1 MKDADHNGQ
10 DKSQDDVVVMKFGGT
25 SVEDAP
31 AFRRLLRIVESRAHA
46 LPVIVVSA
54 LAKVTDQLLS
64 AAQAA
69 VEGKLDYANAVL
81 TEIRLRHQEIAAELL
96 DGDLY
101 SALHREFDAEFRA
114 LNARICEVAVAG
126 HLTPRAQ
133 DAVLSFGERL
143 SSKLAHAA
151 LRLHGLNAVHFDA
164 ASAIVTDCCYT
175 QATPLWDLTYKN
187 LASALAPLLRD
198 RRIPVLGGFIGSD
211 SDGVPTTLGRGGSD
225 LTGAIVGLAL
235 GAVRVEIWT
244 DVDGI
249 MTTDPNVCPEARR
262 IPRISFEDAATLA
275 HFGAKVLHPGTLKPA
290 MQANIPVHVLNSRN
304 PECEGTEIVANVTGS
319 GSVKALTAKRGV
331 AAVEIEFRE
340 GMNTEIVPAL
350 YAAFNRHHCSIE
362 LMAASANRLSLLV
375 GSTAVLPEVAAEVRS
390 LANLRWE
397 NHKALVS
404 LVGENLHRQPDVV
417 SRVFAAVSDMD
428 VRALCQGGSNRTLSF
443 LVEET
448 KAEES
453 LRRLHAL
460 FFSDRKQPAS
470 ARFMSAALCQA
481 GESWL

>member
-1 MKDADHNGQ
+1 MQKSDRHGK
-10 DKSQDDVVVMKFGGT
+10 DKSRDVVVMKFGGT
-25 SVEDAP
+25 SVEDAS
-31 AFRRLLRIVESRAHA
+31 AFRRLVQIVESRAQA
-46 LPVIVVSA
+46 LPVVVVSA

-69 VEGKLDYANAVL
+69 AEGKLDYSNTVL

-96 DGDLY
+96 DVDAY
-101 SALHREFDAEFRA
+101 AALHREFDAEFRA
-114 LNARICEVAVAG
+114 LHVKICEIALAG

-143 SSKLAHAA
+143 SSKLAHVA
-151 LRLHGLNAVHFDA
+151 LRLRGLDAVHFDA
-164 ASAIVTDCCYT
+164 ASAILTDSRHT
-175 QATPLWDLTYKN
+175 QATPLWDVTYKN
-187 LASALAPLLRD
+187 LANVVEPLLREC
-198 RRIPVLGGFIGSD
+198 RIPVLGGFIASD
-211 SDGVPTTLGRGGSD
+211 REGVPTTLGRGGSD
-225 LTGAIVGLAL
+225 LTGSIVGVAL

-304 PECEGTEIVANVTGS
+304 PECEGTEIMANVAGP
-319 GSVKALTAKRGV
+319 GSVKALTAKRGI
-331 AAVEIEFRE
+331 AAVEIELRE
-340 GMNTEIVPAL
+340 GMNADIVSAL
-350 YAAFNRHHCSIE
+350 CEAFNRHHCPIDV
-362 LMAASANRLSLLV
+362 MAASPDRLSLLV
-375 GSTAVLPEVAAEVRS
+375 GSTAILPAVAAEVRS
-390 LANLRWE
+390 LANMHWE

-428 VRALCQGGSNRTLSF
+428 VRVLCQGGSDRTLSF

-460 FFSDRKQPAS
+460 FFSDRKQPSPAKP
-470 ARFMSAALCQA
+470 MSAALCQA

>member
-1 MKDADHNGQ
+1 MKESEHNGK
-10 DKSQDDVVVMKFGGT
+10 DRRDVVVMKFGGT
-25 SVEDAP
+25 SVEDVS
-31 AFRRLLRIVESRAHA
+31 AFRRVLRIVESRGHS

-69 VEGKLDYANAVL
+69 AEGKLDYANAVV

-96 DGDLY
+96 DADLY
-101 SALHREFDAEFRA
+101 AVLHRDFDAEFRT
-114 LNARICEVAVAG
+114 LNAKICEIAVAG
-126 HLTPRAQ
+126 RLTPPAQ

-143 SSKLAHAA
+143 SSKLAQAA
-151 LRLHGLNAVHFDA
+151 LRLHGLDAVYFDA
-164 ASAIVTDCCYT
+164 ASAIVTDSRHT
-175 QATPLWDLTYKN
+175 QATPVWDVTYKN
-187 LASALAPLLRD
+187 LSDALEPLLREEQ
-198 RRIPVLGGFIGSD
+198 IPVLGGFIAADAHGA
-211 SDGVPTTLGRGGSD
+211 PTTLGRGGSD
-225 LTGAIVGLAL
+225 LTGSIVGVAL
-235 GAVRVEIWT
+235 SAARVEIWT

-249 MTTDPNVCPEARR
+249 MTTDPDVCPEARR
-262 IPRISFEDAATLA
+262 IPRISFADAATLA

-290 MQANIPVHVLNSRN
+290 MQANIPVHVLNSHN
-304 PECEGTEIVANVTGS
+304 PECEGTEIVANVTGT
-319 GSVKALTAKRGV
+319 GSVKALTAKRGI

-340 GMNTEIVPAL
+340 GKNTEVVPAL
-350 YAAFNRHHCSIE
+350 CEAFNRHHCPIDV
-362 LMAASANRLSLLV
+362 MAASRDRLSLLV
-375 GSTAVLPEVAAEVRS
+375 GSTAVLPAVAAEVRS

-417 SRVFAAVSDMD
+417 SRVFAAVSDID
-428 VRALCQGGSNRTLSF
+428 VRVLCQGGSDRTLSF

-460 FFSDRKQPAS
+460 FFSERKQPVPAK
-470 ARFMSAALCQA
+470 FMSAALCQA

>member
-1 MKDADHNGQ
+1 MKESEHNGK
-10 DKSQDDVVVMKFGGT
+10 DRRDVVVMKFGGT
-25 SVEDAP
+25 SVEDVS
-31 AFRRLLRIVESRAHA
+31 AFRRVLRIVESRGHS

-69 VEGKLDYANAVL
+69 AEGKLDYANAVG

-96 DGDLY
+96 DADLY
-101 SALHREFDAEFRA
+101 AVLHRDFDAEFRT
-114 LNARICEVAVAG
+114 LNAKICEIAVAG
-126 HLTPRAQ
+126 RLTPPAQ

-143 SSKLAHAA
+143 SSKLAQTA
-151 LRLHGLNAVHFDA
+151 LRLHGFDAVHFDA
-164 ASAIVTDCCYT
+164 ASAIVTDSRHT
-175 QATPLWDLTYKN
+175 QATPVWDVTYKN
-187 LASALAPLLRD
+187 LSDALEPLLREEQ
-198 RRIPVLGGFIGSD
+198 IPVLGGFIAADAHGA
-211 SDGVPTTLGRGGSD
+211 PTTLGRGGSD
-225 LTGAIVGLAL
+225 LTGSIVGVAL
-235 GAVRVEIWT
+235 SAARVEIWT

-249 MTTDPNVCPEARR
+249 MTTDPDVCPEARR
-262 IPRISFEDAATLA
+262 IPRISFADAATLA

-290 MQANIPVHVLNSRN
+290 MQANIPVHVLNSHN
-304 PECEGTEIVANVTGS
+304 PECEGTEIVANVTGT
-319 GSVKALTAKRGV
+319 GSVKALTAKRGI

-340 GMNTEIVPAL
+340 GKNTEVVPAL
-350 YAAFNRHHCSIE
+350 CEAFNRHHCPIDV
-362 LMAASANRLSLLV
+362 MAASPDRLSLLV
-375 GSTAVLPEVAAEVRS
+375 GSTAVLPAVAAEVRS

-417 SRVFAAVSDMD
+417 SRVFAAVSDID
-428 VRALCQGGSNRTLSF
+428 VRVLCQGGSDRTLSF

-460 FFSDRKQPAS
+460 FFSERKQPVPAK
-470 ARFMSAALCQA
+470 FMSAALCQA

>member
-1 MKDADHNGQ
+1 MKESEHNGK
-10 DKSQDDVVVMKFGGT
+10 DRRDVVVMKFGGT
-25 SVEDAP
+25 SVEDVS
-31 AFRRLLRIVESRAHA
+31 AFRRVLRIVESRGHS

-69 VEGKLDYANAVL
+69 AEGKLDYANAVG

-96 DGDLY
+96 DADLY
-101 SALHREFDAEFRA
+101 AVLHRDFDAEFRT
-114 LNARICEVAVAG
+114 LNAKICEIAVAG
-126 HLTPRAQ
+126 RLTPPAQ

-143 SSKLAHAA
+143 SSKLAQTA
-151 LRLHGLNAVHFDA
+151 LRLHGFDAVHFDA
-164 ASAIVTDCCYT
+164 ASAIVTDSRHT
-175 QATPLWDLTYKN
+175 QATPVWDVTYKN
-187 LASALAPLLRD
+187 LSDALEPLLREEQ
-198 RRIPVLGGFIGSD
+198 IPVLGGFIAADAHGA
-211 SDGVPTTLGRGGSD
+211 PTTLGRGGSD
-225 LTGAIVGLAL
+225 LTGSIVGVAL
-235 GAVRVEIWT
+235 SAARVEIWT

-249 MTTDPNVCPEARR
+249 MTTDPDVCPEARR
-262 IPRISFEDAATLA
+262 IPRISFADAATLA

-290 MQANIPVHVLNSRN
+290 MQANIPVHVLNSHN
-304 PECEGTEIVANVTGS
+304 PECEGTEIVANVTGT
-319 GSVKALTAKRGV
+319 GSVKALTAKRGI

-340 GMNTEIVPAL
+340 GKNTEVVPAL
-350 YAAFNRHHCSIE
+350 CEAFNRHHCPIDV
-362 LMAASANRLSLLV
+362 MAASPDRLSLLV
-375 GSTAVLPEVAAEVRS
+375 GSTAVLPAVAAEVRS

-428 VRALCQGGSNRTLSF
+428 VRVLCQGGSDRTLSF

-460 FFSDRKQPAS
+460 FFSERKQPVPAK
-470 ARFMSAALCQA
+470 FMSAALCQA

>member
-1 MKDADHNGQ
+1 MKSSNPKGKDN
-10 DKSQDDVVVMKFGGT
+10 SRDVVVMKFGGT
-25 SVEDAP
+25 SVEDAS
-31 AFRRLLRIVESRAHA
+31 AFRRLLHIVETRAQS
-46 LPVIVVSA
+46 LPVVVVSA

-69 VEGKLDYANAVL
+69 GEGKLDYANAVV

-96 DGDLY
+96 DAEAY
-101 SALHREFDAEFRA
+101 AALHRYFDAEFRA
-114 LNARICEVAVAG
+114 LNSKICEIAVAG
-126 HLTPRAQ
+126 HLTPCAQ

-151 LRLHGLNAVHFDA
+151 LRGHGLDAVHFDA
-164 ASAIVTDCCYT
+164 ASAVVTNSCYT
-175 QATPLWDLTYKN
+175 QATPVWDMTYDN
-187 LASALAPLLRD
+187 LASALQPLLHKSQ
-198 RRIPVLGGFIGSD
+198 IPVLGGYIASD
-211 SDGVPTTLGRGGSD
+211 SAGVPTTLGRGGSD
-225 LTGAIVGLAL
+225 LTGSMVGVAL
-235 GAVRVEIWT
+235 RAVRIEVWT

-262 IPRISFEDAATLA
+262 IPRLSFEDAATLA

-304 PECEGTEIVANVTGS
+304 PECEGTEILANVTGPR
-319 GSVKALTAKRGV
+319 SVKALTAKRGI
-331 AAVEIEFRE
+331 AAVEIEFRQ
-340 GMNTEIVPAL
+340 GINTEVVAAL
-350 YAAFNRHHCSIE
+350 CEVFNRHHCPIDV
-362 LMAASANRLSLLV
+362 MALSPDRLSLLV
-375 GSTAVLPEVAAEVRS
+375 SSTAVLPRVAAEVRS
-390 LANLRWE
+390 LANLQWE

-404 LVGENLHRQPDVV
+404 LVGENLYRQPDIV

-428 VRALCQGGSNRTLSF
+428 VRALCQGGSDRTLSF

-448 KAEES
+448 KVEES

-460 FFSDRKQPAS
+460 FFSERKQPSPVRVIS
-470 ARFMSAALCQA
+470 AVLCQA

>member
-1 MKDADHNGQ
+1 MKESEHNGK
-10 DKSQDDVVVMKFGGT
+10 DRRDVVVMKFGGT
-25 SVEDAP
+25 SVEDVS
-31 AFRRLLRIVESRAHA
+31 AFRRVLRIVESRGHS

-69 VEGKLDYANAVL
+69 AEGKLDYANAVG

-96 DGDLY
+96 DADLY
-101 SALHREFDAEFRA
+101 AVLHRDFDAEFRT
-114 LNARICEVAVAG
+114 LNAKICEIAVAG
-126 HLTPRAQ
+126 RLTPPAQ

-143 SSKLAHAA
+143 SSKLAQTA
-151 LRLHGLNAVHFDA
+151 LRLHGFDAVHFDA
-164 ASAIVTDCCYT
+164 ASAIVTDSRHT
-175 QATPLWDLTYKN
+175 QATPVWDVTYKN
-187 LASALAPLLRD
+187 LSDALEPLLREEQ
-198 RRIPVLGGFIGSD
+198 IPVLGGFIAADAHGA
-211 SDGVPTTLGRGGSD
+211 PTTLGRGGSD
-225 LTGAIVGLAL
+225 LTGSIVGVAL
-235 GAVRVEIWT
+235 SAARVEIWT

-249 MTTDPNVCPEARR
+249 MTTDPDVCPEARR
-262 IPRISFEDAATLA
+262 IPRISFADAATLA

-290 MQANIPVHVLNSRN
+290 MQANIPVHVLNSHN
-304 PECEGTEIVANVTGS
+304 PECEGTEIVANVTGT
-319 GSVKALTAKRGV
+319 GSVKALTAKRGI

-340 GMNTEIVPAL
+340 GKNTEVVPAL
-350 YAAFNRHHCSIE
+350 CEAFNRHHCPIDV
-362 LMAASANRLSLLV
+362 MAASRDRLSLLV
-375 GSTAVLPEVAAEVRS
+375 GSTAVLPAVAAEVRS

-428 VRALCQGGSNRTLSF
+428 VRVLCQGGSDRTLSF

-460 FFSDRKQPAS
+460 FFSERKQPVPAK
-470 ARFMSAALCQA
+470 FMSAALCQA